1 MKDEIGDHIDPT
13 DELLPTRKLF
23 LFGLQHVLVMAA
35 SPITA
40 VFLVSKA
47 LGFSDALTISLI
59 SATFLVCGLGSM
71 LQSFGVAGFGARLP
85 FVMVPGGAPI
95 AIFLAIAQQTDVQT
109 AVGAV
114 ILTALFYFL
123 ALPVF
128 RRLLRYFP
136 PIVIGTMLLLVAV
149 NLVRIYG
156 GTITGRPG
164 SADFADPSHVGLA
177 LLTIVLTVVFARI
190 FSGTLRRLA
199 VMLGLVAGSLVAFA
213 FGYMDLSGVLNGP
226 VIAVPQLFPFGM
238 PKFDILAALPLIVF
252 SVISMAEATGQTVA
266 TAEIVGRRGDVHTIV
281 PATIRG
287 DALMSL
293 VGGLFGTSLIITSG
307 ENVGIVRATN
317 VKSRYVTVM
326 AGAILV
332 GVALFAPIGRL
343 AIALPEPVVGGTAV
357 IVFSI
362 IGVIGI
368 DLLRRVDLREHGPM
382 FTLASAL
389 SIGFLPILVPGVYS
403 QFPQWVQMILGNG
416 LAAGTITAVIVNAL
430 FLHWGSA
437 KPLLASAPSH
447 PSSNAINEGINE

>member
-1 MKDEIGDHIDPT
+1 MQYEMNSVVDPADER
-13 DELLPTRKLF
+13 LPLRGLF

-47 LGFSDALTISLI
+47 LGFSDAVTVSLI
-59 SATFLVCGLGSM
+59 SATFFVCGLGSM
-71 LQSFGVAGFGARLP
+71 LQSFGPKGFGARLP

-114 ILTALFYFL
+114 IITALFYFL

-136 PIVIGTMLLLVAV
+136 PIVVGTMLLLVSV

-156 GTITGRPG
+156 VTITGKPG
-164 SADFADPSHVGLA
+164 TEGFAAPIEVGLA
-177 LLTIVLTVVFARI
+177 LITIVLTIIAARV
-190 FSGTLRRLA
+190 FSGTLQRLA
-199 VMLGLVAGSLVAFA
+199 VMLGLVGGSLVAFA
-213 FGYMDLSGVLNGP
+213 LGHMDFSGVLSGP
-226 VIAVPQLFPFGM
+226 VIAM
-238 PKFDILAALPLIVF
+238 PLIVF
-252 SVISMAEATGQTVA
+252 SIISMAEATGQTIA
-266 TAEIVGRRGDVHTIV
+266 TAEIVGRRGDAHAIV
-281 PATIRG
+281 PSTIRG

-317 VKSRYVTVM
+317 VKSRYVTTM

-332 GVALFAPIGRL
+332 VIALVAPIGRM
-343 AIALPEPVVGGTAV
+343 ATALPGAVVGGTAV

-368 DLLRRVDLREHGPM
+368 DLLRRVDLREHGAM

-389 SIGFLPILVPGVYS
+389 SIGLLPILVPGVYS
-403 QFPQWVQMILGNG
+403 QFPQWTQMILGNG
-416 LAAGTITAVIVNAL
+416 LAAGTITAVVVNAL
-430 FLHWGSA
+430 FSHHGA
-437 KPLLASAPSH
+437 EKHPADPTPSLQ
-447 PSSNAINEGINE
+447 STTQGANE

>member
-1 MKDEIGDHIDPT
+1 MQHEMNLTIDPV
-13 DELLPTRKLF
+13 DERLPLRSLF

-47 LGFSDALTISLI
+47 LGFSDALTVSLI
-59 SATFLVCGLGSM
+59 SATFFVCGIGSM
-71 LQSFGVAGFGARLP
+71 LQSFGPKGFGARLP

-95 AIFLAIAQQTDVQT
+95 AIFLAIAQQSDVQT

-114 ILTALFYFL
+114 IMTALFYFL

-136 PIVIGTMLLLVAV
+136 PIVVGTMLLLVSV

-156 GTITGRPG
+156 VTITGRPG
-164 SADFADPSHVGLA
+164 TDGFAAPVEVGLA
-177 LLTIVLTVVFARI
+177 LLTIVLTIAAARVL
-190 FSGTLRRLA
+190 SGTLRRLA
-199 VMLGLVAGSLVAFA
+199 VMLGLVGGSLVALA
-213 FGYMDLSGVLNGP
+213 LGHMDLSGVLSGP
-226 VIAVPQLFPFGM
+226 VVVVPQLFPFGM
-238 PKFDILAALPLIVF
+238 PKFDVVAAIPLIVF
-252 SVISMAEATGQTVA
+252 SIISMAEATGQTIA
-266 TAEIVGRRGDVHTIV
+266 TAEIVGRRGDAHAMV

-307 ENVGIVRATN
+307 ENVGIVRATS
-317 VKSRYVTVM
+317 VRSRYVTAM

-332 GVALFAPIGRL
+332 VIALFAPIGRL
-343 AIALPEPVVGGTAV
+343 ATALPGAVVGGTAV
-357 IVFSI
+357 MVFSI

-368 DLLRRVDLREHGPM
+368 NLLRRVDLREHGPM
-382 FTLASAL
+382 FTLGSAL
-389 SIGFLPILVPGVYS
+389 SIGLLPILVPGVYS

-416 LAAGTITAVIVNAL
+416 LAAGTITAVVVNAL
-430 FLHWGSA
+430 FSHNGA
-437 KPLLASAPSH
+437 GEQPLDAAPSLQ
-447 PSSNAINEGINE
+447 SSVQGASE